1 MFRKTFFIL
10 ITAAVS
16 VFPQQQDTIVAKIGN
31 IEISQQEFQ
40 ERYELTPLLGKE
52 IKSDTPA
59 LKQGVLLSLITE
71 KLFALKAQDMNVDTS
86 DIVRRTLSGYKKMF
100 VRDALY
106 KKEIRSRAAKTAD
119 SLLTSYLGKA
129 SEVWFVYISAPGEK
143 QINNI
148 YALLNRGVPFDS
160 AYSIFGS
167 PGDTLKTRIGDHDPA
182 VEDVIFN
189 LPEQS
194 YSKPLF
200 IDGRWYIL
208 RIVKRINPVLTQSKG
223 WEEDY
228 KRLSKTAT
236 ERAEQVYYK
245 NYMADFFKDK
255 MIKANGNLLE
265 SFAHKVSEILE
276 KKAQS
281 RKSDTD
287 KVFINNIDLLKIEA
301 ELSKKELTSVYIKLD
316 GSSIT
321 LKDFISYFRFEPIG
335 TSEVNYQAVLNLL
348 NSKTRHFI
356 EQELLAQEGFRQ
368 GLDKLPSVQYE
379 YKMWR
384 DNYYF
389 YLLRNMFNDSTAV
402 TDEEALDYYR
412 AEGKKNNLGDEVK
425 IAEIKTDSLEA
436 IENILDK
443 LDRGVD
449 FKTVAGQ
456 YSVNTDSID
465 FAPAGSY
472 GEIGKISETMKTG
485 QVYGPVRT
493 GDKYTLFKLLDR
505 RRKKEQGTFESEKEN
520 IKKILSE
527 KKFEEKL
534 VNFTTSLA
542 MKYGFTMNEA
552 ALSAVRVTSINS
564 MVYQMLGFGGRIPAV
579 PLTLPSIHWYNNW
592 KEKHDIIQ

>member
-1 MFRKTFFIL
+1 MFLIL
-10 ITAAVS
+10 VTAAVS
-16 VFPQQQDTIVAKIGN
+16 AFPQQQDTIVAKIGN

-52 IKSDTPA
+52 IKSDTPSI
-59 LKQGVLLSLITE
+59 KQGVLLSLITE
-71 KLFALKAQDMNVDTS
+71 KLFALKAQEMNIDTS

-119 SLLTSYLGKA
+119 SLLTSYIGKA
-129 SEVWFVYISAPGEK
+129 SEVWFVYISAPRER

-148 YALLNRGVPFDS
+148 YALLKRGVPFDS
-160 AYSIFGS
+160 AYSVFGS

-182 VEDVIFN
+182 VENVIFN

-208 RIVKRINPVLTQSKG
+208 KIVKRINPVLTQSKG

-236 ERAEQVYYK
+236 ERAEQEYYK
-245 NYMADFFKDK
+245 DYVANFFKDK
-255 MIKANGNLLE
+255 RIKANGNLLE
-265 SFAHKVSEILE
+265 SFAHKVSEILK

-301 ELSKKELTSVYIKLD
+301 ELSKKELSSVYTELN
-316 GSSIT
+316 GTSIT

-389 YLLRNMFNDSTAV
+389 YLLRNMFNDSTSV

-412 AEGKKNNLGDEVK
+412 AEGKKDNLGDEVK
-425 IAEIKTDSLEA
+425 IAEIRTDSLET
-436 IENILDK
+436 IEEILDE
-443 LDRGVD
+443 LDRGIN
-449 FKTVAGQ
+449 FETVAGQ
-456 YSVNTDSID
+456 YSINTDSIE

-472 GEIGKISETMKTG
+472 GEIGKISETMKPG

-493 GDKYTLFKLLDR
+493 GDKYTLFKLIDR
-505 RRKKEQGTFESEKEN
+505 RRKKEQGSFESEKEN
-520 IKKILSE
+520 IKKILSAN
-527 KKFEEKL
+527 KFKEKL
-534 VNFTTSLA
+534 VDFTTSLA
-542 MKYGFTMNEA
+542 MKYGFSMNEA
-552 ALSAVRVTSINS
+552 ALSAVKVTSINS
-564 MVYQMLGFGGRIPAV
+564 MVYQMLGFGGKIPAV
-579 PLTLPSIHWYNNW
+579 PLSLPAIQWYNNW